1 MKGGQARRVPLRF
14 RLRAVDVMLFF
25 AAMSWGSTYLCAK
38 ILLPDPAFAPVLIA
52 TRMLISAVV
61 LALLAVVLRRGRP
74 SATDVRSGVLLGLPL
89 SAVFGLETYGIA
101 QTSVTNAGVLISLC
115 IVFVPFAE
123 SAVRRTRLDPKLVLL
138 CAVAVVGAGL
148 LSSGGGFTVPTL
160 GDLLILGAAVARVV
174 HVTTSSAVQANRPTD
189 AFWMTAVQMATV
201 GVVFVVVCVTI
212 GAPVGRFFASLDA
225 AEVTLLLYL
234 SVVAGGLVFV
244 IQTWGIAT
252 TSAAHT
258 SLLLGTE
265 PVWAALFGV
274 VLAGDAL
281 APLGVVGIVLTL
293 GAVLLAQRLS
303 ARGLPKGTSIPP
315 APSNVAIPASE
326 PVARP

>member
-1 MKGGQARRVPLRF
+1 MPPLF
-14 RLRAVDVMLFF
+14 RLRPVDIMLFL

-74 SATDVRSGVLLGLPL
+74 SLTDIRSGVILGLPL
-89 SAVFGLETYGIA
+89 SVVFGLETYGIA

-201 GVVFVVVCVTI
+201 GVAFVVVSAAI
-212 GAPVGRFFASLDA
+212 GAPVDGFFASLDVPKVA
-225 AEVTLLLYL
+225 VLLYL

-274 VLAGDAL
+274 LLAGDAL
-281 APLGVVGIVLTL
+281 APLGMVGIVLTL

-303 ARGLPKGTSIPP
+303 ARGLPKGTPVPP
-315 APSNVAIPASE
+315 APSDIATPTPE
-326 PVARP
+326 PLARS